1 MSVMATASFAGTAM
15 PLGRRNAR
23 ATRRANAFRVRAAHD
38 EEEPEEKADAGFKFD
53 PSSYGDKFDPRTF
66 RRDLSK
72 SDQYNRR
79 FAKDKE
85 SAERMAREGIG
96 YSVGASRLDRA
107 TISRSLL
114 SLLSLR
120 PVPSRYRSL
129 ARAIAPPRLTTA
141 PHRTEPNPNSTDGLV
156 AKMRESG
163 NSYVDA
169 ETGVTLKL
177 ADAYGFC
184 WGVERAVQMAYEA
197 RKQYPDAKLWIT
209 NEIIHNPTVNKRLGD
224 MGVNFIEET
233 KDGKDFSGVGNGE
246 VVILPAF
253 GASVHEMKVPA
264 PDAAAAAAADVF
276 WETDEATGK
285 AFFELPCA
293 GHEGRVIGRGGETI
307 KYIENRFSV
316 KLDMKRDRGVVRCA
330 GAPASLPECRRI
342 VTEVIDTGD
351 IKDRPSADNF
361 TLGGAAGMVAQLI
374 AAAAAN
380 GTSALGGAN
389 DPDLPEHL
397 KGSDPDETVVVD
409 VPCPG
414 QEGRVIGK
422 GGATIKEIER
432 QSGAGMKVEK
442 GSGKCS
448 IHGALA
454 RVIVARRAVMDAMN
468 LVQDFRRVLSFPHWS
483 PYDPVRAVNADP

>member
-79 FAKDKE
+79 FAKDKD

-253 GASVHEMKVPA
+253 GASVHEMKV
-264 PDAAAAAAADVF
+264 
-276 WETDEATGK
+276 
-285 AFFELPCA
+285 
-293 GHEGRVIGRGGETI
+293 R
-307 KYIENRFSV
+307 
-316 KLDMKRDRGVVRCA
+316 
-330 GAPASLPECRRI
+330 
-342 VTEVIDTGD
+342 
-351 IKDRPSADNF
+351 
-361 TLGGAAGMVAQLI
+361 
-374 AAAAAN
+374 
-380 GTSALGGAN
+380 
-389 DPDLPEHL
+389 
-397 KGSDPDETVVVD
+397 
-409 VPCPG
+409 
-414 QEGRVIGK
+414 
-422 GGATIKEIER
+422 
-432 QSGAGMKVEK
+432 
-442 GSGKCS
+442 S
-448 IHGALA
+448 IH
-454 RVIVARRAVMDAMN
+454 R
-468 LVQDFRRVLSFPHWS
+468 S
-483 PYDPVRAVNADP
+483 PYDRVRVVNADP